1 MLAPRRT
8 SPEKLISLILV
19 LVLTIG
25 TIGWLLYSNVVS
37 TETAAVPTEWQ
48 QEFSDSAQVQYPPP
62 PQFNPEPPVF
72 SSRQF
77 TGLRQVVP
85 LPVVA
90 GLTGRSNPFDPFPYT
105 GTSTSATQ

>member
-8 SPEKLISLILV
+8 SPQKIISLTLV

-25 TIGWLLYSNVVS
+25 TIGWLLYSNVVN
-37 TETAAVPTEWQ
+37 TDTTAVPTQWQ

-62 PQFNPEPPVF
+62 PAFNPEPPVF
-72 SSRQF
+72 PSHQF

-85 LPVVA
+85 LPVEA
-90 GLTGRSNPFDPFPYT
+90 GPTGRSNPFESLPYT
-105 GTSTSATQ
+105 GTTTPGTQ